1 MSFHF
6 NTDEKKSQF
15 ALSRI
20 FSNALKKNQKT
31 FFFVLVAIMVLA
43 FVAPSFAQESDS
55 VATIRELKGAVTVTN
70 NGISVIPT
78 FMLGKP
84 AVMLDLAV
92 SGKRLSFEPQMRFA
106 MEGKP
111 WAFVFWWRYKAIK
124 RNKFTF
130 NIGAHP
136 AIAFRETLIPVNG
149 EMRETLIAQR
159 FLAGE
164 LMPTFKISP
173 KLSVG
178 LYYLHANGLDKGTT
192 KNTDFLALNTSISD
206 IRLIK
211 DISLRLNPQLYLLKM
226 DELQGYYVTSTF
238 TLSKKEFPLSISSV
252 FNQEIRSTIGS
263 KPFVWNVSLVYA
275 FDRNYTTK

>member
-1 MSFHF
+1 MSFHLKT
-6 NTDEKKSQF
+6 NRKISQF
-15 ALSRI
+15 NFDKI
-20 FSNALKKNQKT
+20 FTNSFTKKIK
-31 FFFVLVAIMVLA
+31 VYHLILA
-43 FVAPSFAQESDS
+43 AFMIPGVFAPSFAQESDS
-55 VATIRELKGAVTVTN
+55 AAIIRELKGAVTVTN

-111 WAFVFWWRYKAIK
+111 WSFVFWWRYKAVK
-124 RNKFTF
+124 GNKFTF

-192 KNTDFLALNTSISD
+192 KNTDFLAFNTSLSN
-206 IRLIK
+206 IRMVK

-226 DELQGYYVTSTF
+226 DDLQGYYVTSTF

-252 FNQEIRSTIGS
+252 FNQEIKSTIGS

-275 FDRNYTTK
+275 FDRNYSAK

>member
-1 MSFHF
+1 
-6 NTDEKKSQF
+6 
-15 ALSRI
+15 
-20 FSNALKKNQKT
+20 
-31 FFFVLVAIMVLA
+31 
-43 FVAPSFAQESDS
+43 
-55 VATIRELKGAVTVTN
+55 
-70 NGISVIPT
+70 
-78 FMLGKP
+78 
-84 AVMLDLAV
+84 
-92 SGKRLSFEPQMRFA
+92 
-106 MEGKP
+106 
-111 WAFVFWWRYKAIK
+111 
-124 RNKFTF
+124 
-130 NIGAHP
+130 
-136 AIAFRETLIPVNG
+136 
-149 EMRETLIAQR
+149 
-159 FLAGE
+159 

-206 IRLIK
+206 IHLVK

>member
-1 MSFHF
+1 
-6 NTDEKKSQF
+6 
-15 ALSRI
+15 
-20 FSNALKKNQKT
+20 
-31 FFFVLVAIMVLA
+31 
-43 FVAPSFAQESDS
+43 
-55 VATIRELKGAVTVTN
+55 
-70 NGISVIPT
+70 
-78 FMLGKP
+78 
-84 AVMLDLAV
+84 MLDLAV

-111 WAFVFWWRYKAIK
+111 WSFVFWWRYKAVK
-124 RNKFTF
+124 GNKFTF
-130 NIGAHP
+130 NMGAHP

-192 KNTDFLALNTSISD
+192 KNTDFLAFNTSLSD

-211 DISLRLNPQLYLLKM
+211 DISLRLNPQVYLLKM
-226 DELQGYYVTSTF
+226 DELKGYYVTSTF
-238 TLSKKEFPLSISSV
+238 TISKKEFPLSISSV
-252 FNQEIRSTIGS
+252 FNQEIKSTIDS